1 MTGLA
6 RKALLSLGLLAVA
19 GAPALAQAPAQPRN
33 PAVACGGDLATFLA
47 GIKAEAIAKG
57 IPADAAERA
66 LAGAAI
72 DQKVLSRDRAQG
84 VFKQTFTEFS
94 KRTVSKSR
102 LDIGARKMRE
112 YAEVFA
118 RAEQEFGVPA
128 PVITAFWAME
138 TDFGAV
144 QGDFN
149 TLNAL
154 VTLAHDCRRPEMFR
168 PQLLAAIE
176 MVQHGDL
183 DPATTTGA
191 WAGEIGQVQMLP
203 EDIIAYGI
211 DGDGDGHVNLKTS
224 SPDAILTAAKFIQ
237 SLGFKAGEPWIQE
250 VRVPDQLPWEKTGLQ
265 PGMTAGDWFALG
277 VTPRDGNTSNSALE
291 ASLVLPQ
298 GRKGAAFLT
307 YPNFNIYLEWNQSFI
322 YTTSAAYFATR
333 LAGAPPLSAG
343 QPGTRARRRR
353 DEGPADPIAGTWSR
367 RRQDRRDPRLGHA
380 CCAAE
385 GTAETRASRG
395 RLGNAKSPG
404 GALRAFGVL
413 LRRLFGPGKFGQN
426 GMPDLS

>member
-1 MTGLA
+1 M
-6 RKALLSLGLLAVA
+6 RKALLSLGLLALA
-19 GAPALAQAPAQPRN
+19 STTALAQTPTTAPVP
-33 PAVACGGDLATFLA
+33 CGGDLQTFLE
-47 GIKAEAIAKG
+47 GVKAEAIARG
-57 IPADAAERA
+57 IPAEAADRA

-72 DQKVLSRDRAQG
+72 DQKVLSRDRAQS
-84 VFKQTFTEFS
+84 VFKQSFMEFS

-149 TLNAL
+149 TRNAL

-176 MVQHGDL
+176 MTQHGDL

-203 EDIIAYGI
+203 EDIIAYGV
-211 DGDGDGHVNLKTS
+211 DGDGDHHIDVKRS
-224 SPDAILTAAKFIQ
+224 APDAILTAAKFIQ
-237 SLGFKAGEPWIQE
+237 SLGFKAGQPWIQE
-250 VRVPDQLPWEKTGLQ
+250 VTVPAQLPWEKTGLQ
-265 PGMTAGDWFALG
+265 SGMTAGDWFALG
-277 VTPRDGNTSNSALE
+277 VTPRDGNTANSALE

-298 GRKGAAFLT
+298 GHKGVAFLT

-333 LAGAPPLSAG
+333 LAGAPPYQTGNPEPGLGDAEMKALQEKLQALGHDVGKIDGILGS
-343 QPGTRARRRR
+343 GTRAALQKEQLKR
-353 DEGPADPIAGTWSR
+353 GLPADGWATSAV
-367 RRQDRRDPRLGHA
+367 L
-380 CCAAE
+380 
-385 GTAETRASRG
+385 S
-395 RLGNAKSPG
+395 
-404 GALRAFGVL
+404 AL
-413 LRRLFGPGKFGQN
+413 
-426 GMPDLS
+426 